1 MSSTRSRPFATLRS
15 RIAGAYLALFALL
28 LLVGFAT
35 LYGIYA
41 ARQIRQAEANL
52 DFQFAEFSAEY
63 LTGSEYTG
71 PERAIGWDDVPPAIR
86 AAIVRAHPDVRP
98 VCCFSD
104 GPSRYWIAGERDGEA
119 FVFDL
124 AAPDYRVEA
133 VRLSPP
139 DRVGHMVFQFSDEK
153 HEVGE
158 RDSINLLLSPDGREI
173 LAASPVSRETAE
185 RVADWRVGRGST
197 FDGRIFVFAHLYDAR
212 SMRLIVVT
220 GVVCL
225 ALTLCLGSAL
235 GWLLSGVF
243 MRGINALLAGA
254 DKVRKGDYTV
264 RVSRVGSGREID
276 ALVEGFNAMVAE
288 TETVVTDLR
297 TISDNIA
304 HDLRTPITRLRG
316 RAELAFSSGDSA
328 GLAEDVAEECASML
342 SMINA
347 MLEIARTEAG
357 SRTAHREPID
367 AGQVAAESVELF
379 STLAEDRGLSLSL
392 ARPDR
397 EIPVAVQRDHLQR
410 LFANLLDNALKFTP
424 RGGRVTVSVAS
435 DGPTATLIVSDSGPG
450 IEEKDL
456 PHVFDR
462 FYRSDRSR
470 NVPGNGLGLAL
481 VKAIATLYNG
491 RVGIRSAPG
500 AGTAVSVTLPAS
512 RRS

>member
-1 MSSTRSRPFATLRS
+1 
-15 RIAGAYLALFALL
+15 
-28 LLVGFAT
+28 
-35 LYGIYA
+35 
-41 ARQIRQAEANL
+41 
-52 DFQFAEFSAEY
+52 
-63 LTGSEYTG
+63 
-71 PERAIGWDDVPPAIR
+71 
-86 AAIVRAHPDVRP
+86 
-98 VCCFSD
+98 
-104 GPSRYWIAGERDGEA
+104 
-119 FVFDL
+119 
-124 AAPDYRVEA
+124 
-133 VRLSPP
+133 
-139 DRVGHMVFQFSDEK
+139 
-153 HEVGE
+153 
-158 RDSINLLLSPDGREI
+158 
-173 LAASPVSRETAE
+173 
-185 RVADWRVGRGST
+185 
-197 FDGRIFVFAHLYDAR
+197 
-212 SMRLIVVT
+212 MRLILVT

-243 MRGINALLAGA
+243 VRGINALLAGA

-264 RVSRVGSGREID
+264 RVPRVGSGREID

-357 SRTAHREPID
+357 SRTARREPID

-424 RGGRVTVSVAS
+424 RGGRVAVSVAS
-435 DGPTATLIVSDSGPG
+435 DGRTATLIVSDSGPG

-491 RVGIRSAPG
+491 RVGIRSTPG